1 MQHRTQTWSK
11 GSDSG
16 REGMNIRSSVA
27 TAFLPSAT
35 EKCTVVFNSLPL
47 LGELRKK
54 TLQKCGSVAQER
66 RGTFHAYGFD

>member
-1 MQHRTQTWSK
+1 MQHLTQTWSK

-16 REGMNIRSSVA
+16 REGMNIKSSVV
-27 TAFLPSAT
+27 TAFLATST
-35 EKCTVVFNSLPL
+35 EKRTLAFKSLLL